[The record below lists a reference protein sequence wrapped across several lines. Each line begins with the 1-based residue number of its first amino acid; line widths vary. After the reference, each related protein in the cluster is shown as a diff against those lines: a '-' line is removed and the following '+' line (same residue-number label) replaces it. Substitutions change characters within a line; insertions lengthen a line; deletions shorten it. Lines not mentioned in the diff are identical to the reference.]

1 MNKRWIYFII
11 GIVLLLFLGLIYA
24 WSIFKAPFSE
34 EYPAWSVSQ
43 ISITFTISMVFF
55 CLGGFWGGLLNKRI
69 KPMVIIWIS
78 AVFLFTGFFGVSMI
92 NGMGSTISLYL
103 LYIFYGVLCG
113 TGVGIGYNCVI
124 STINKWFPDKAGFSS
139 GMLLMGFGTGGLVLG
154 GIVDIM
160 MDNMGLFTTFR
171 YLAIAGTVILLAG
184 SFVLKA
190 PKDFVYDDM
199 DNNETEIV
207 QKSKTTKEML
217 YSRNFWIFILW
228 AILVNSTGL
237 LVIGNAA
244 SIAAAFGAPAL
255 LGLLA
260 SVCNGLGRVIMGA
273 MYDRYKRGKTIMVN
287 CMFVFFAGICL
298 TGGAFTNN
306 MILVLIG
313 LLISGI
319 GYGGGPALT
328 SAFIHDEF
336 GPKYFPV
343 NFSVGTFSLIP
354 AAIIGPTL
362 AGFLVEKS
370 GGTYNSTFITII
382 VFALFAGI
390 CWNFLRKNK

>member
-1 MNKRWIYFII
+1 M
-11 GIVLLLFLGLIYA
+11 
-24 WSIFKAPFSE
+24 
-34 EYPAWSVSQ
+34 
-43 ISITFTISMVFF
+43 
-55 CLGGFWGGLLNKRI
+55 
-69 KPMVIIWIS
+69 
-78 AVFLFTGFFGVSMI
+78 
-92 NGMGSTISLYL
+92 
-103 LYIFYGVLCG
+103 
-113 TGVGIGYNCVI
+113 
-124 STINKWFPDKAGFSS
+124 
-139 GMLLMGFGTGGLVLG
+139 
-154 GIVDIM
+154 
-160 MDNMGLFTTFR
+160 
-171 YLAIAGTVILLAG
+171 
-184 SFVLKA
+184 
-190 PKDFVYDDM
+190 
-199 DNNETEIV
+199 
-207 QKSKTTKEML
+207 
-217 YSRNFWIFILW
+217 
-228 AILVNSTGL
+228 
-237 LVIGNAA
+237 
-244 SIAAAFGAPAL
+244 
-255 LGLLA
+255 
-260 SVCNGLGRVIMGA
+260 
-273 MYDRYKRGKTIMVN
+273 
-287 CMFVFFAGICL
+287 